1 MRLNKSSLLALVF
14 CLILICSEIF
24 VQIRQHPFKGAK
36 PDLQSIINQH
46 PHGWQTIPGSSV
58 VPSTENNPYDLVVT
72 QIYKRADGKAASLVM
87 TWSYDG
93 FHHAGHAQEV
103 CYNSQGFT
111 VSTPKNSSVM
121 VGGQKLDVVTFEG
134 RYGDMTEDV
143 IYWRVTGGIH
153 DAALQE
159 NIPMTQRFKEVPRI
173 LIGDIPSNLMVR
185 ASSWRP
191 ATDPPSTVHIDYIK
205 SYLQS
210 LPPNIRHFL
219 TGL

>member
-1 MRLNKSSLLALVF
+1 MRLTKYFLLAILFSLV
-14 CLILICSEIF
+14 LISSEIF
-24 VQIRQHPFKGAK
+24 VEIRQHPFKGPK
-36 PDLQSIINQH
+36 PDLQNIIKQH
-46 PHGWQTIPGSSV
+46 PQGWQPIPGSSV
-58 VPSTENNPYDLVVT
+58 DPRTNSPYDLVAS
-72 QIYKRADGKAASLVM
+72 QIYKRTDGKAASIVM

-93 FHHAGHAQEV
+93 FHRAGHAQEV

-111 VSTPKNSSVM
+111 VSTPKNSSVIL
-121 VGGQKLDVVTFEG
+121 GGQKLDVVTFEG

-159 NIPMTQRFKEVPRI
+159 NISMTQRFKEVPRI
-173 LIGDIPSNLMVR
+173 LIGDIPNNLMVR
-185 ASSWRP
+185 VSTWRS

-210 LPPNIRHFL
+210 VPPKTRHFL